1 VAKQAQKSSGW
12 ADARPRER
20 LAALQRW
27 ADLIETEAVPL
38 GRLEAVS
45 STRPIAQ
52 MMQGDIPVVAEQ
64 IRFFGEFADKE
75 GSDVVPTAAGS
86 FGMTLSEPY
95 GVVGAITA
103 WNVPLS
109 LAAWKL
115 APALAAGNAVVLKP
129 SEMTPFS
136 TLFIAELALRAG
148 IPAGLVNIVL
158 GDGPTTGAAI
168 TGHPDIGKVSFTGST
183 AAGGAIMQ
191 SVARTGIKPV
201 MLELGGKSPQ
211 IVFADADLELTATAI
226 AAASWPM
233 PGSAASPVPG

>member
-1 VAKQAQKSSGW
+1 MRG
-12 ADARPRER
+12 RER

-168 TGHPDIGKVSFTGST
+168 TGHPDIGRVSFTGST